1 MTKAPAKATK
11 AKLPR
16 GRRNAPPR
24 ATSDELSQATTEDM
38 QREDLGIASK
48 E

>member
-1 MTKAPAKATK
+1 MTKAPAKPTK

-16 GRRNAPPR
+16 GRRTARPQGS
-24 ATSDELSQATTEDM
+24 SDELNQATTEDM